1 MGQYYRP
8 ILGDKYGLNGRVFD
22 RSVDRK
28 YTLAKLM
35 EHSWWLNPFVNA
47 FSEFLYKEPSRVC
60 WVGDYGNEP
69 EDFYFPNCSAFYVPC
84 YRAIWGDGVIL
95 ESVSSSD
102 FSLDNKFLLNHDT
115 KEFVDLNEYKANSVD
130 KHGWTI
136 HPLPLLTAVGNDRG
150 GGDFYEGNTGFEDV
164 GIWAWHLIS
173 IDDRPPNDFA
183 KFPLVFKEDAR

>member
-22 RSVDRK
+22 RSVDGQ

-35 EHSWWLNPFVNA
+35 EHSWWPNPFVNA

-130 KHGWTI
+130 KHDWTI

-173 IDDRPPNDFA
+173 IDDKPPKNFS
-183 KFPLVFKEDAR
+183 KFTLVFKEDAR